1 MIYCELSRAYCKSI
15 DNALVSEKDMK
26 YELLKD
32 FDSPF
37 SIDVDLY
44 PEFK

>member
-15 DNALVSEKDMK
+15 DNTLLSEKDMK
-26 YELLKD
+26 HELLRF

-37 SIDVDLY
+37 SIDMDLF
-44 PEFK
+44 PEFE

>member
-26 YELLKD
+26 HELLKD

-37 SIDVDLY
+37 YYNTNLY
-44 PEFK
+44 PEFE